1 MPVNSP
7 DLSEVINLAKAE
19 IHYRRLMLKRR
30 SKGIKN
36 ILVRRKVQKL
46 ELWDVYVSNRK
57 TDEYFTLE
65 GKFPL
70 TWLSND
76 GYEANLDL
84 PNGQTVRVLVR
95 YSGGWVMISTPGQ
108 SWSISC
114 QVGKQ
119 LA

>member
-1 MPVNSP
+1 MTLRSP
-7 DLSEVINLAKAE
+7 ELNEVINLAKAE

-30 SKGIKN
+30 SVGITN
-36 ILVRRKVQKL
+36 ILVRRKPQKL
-46 ELWDVYVSNRK
+46 ELWDVCVSNRK
-57 TDEYFTLE
+57 TDEIFSLE

-114 QVGKQ
+114 QVGRAK
-119 LA
+119 